1 MNKKGL
7 EEAVTKTVEYYF
19 KLSSYEEA
27 INKVLEEMG
36 EKRMIGI
43 HDKTICEDCRH
54 MKISNE
60 CLRERHCKK
69 CSNYGEEILPA
80 VATIITAPVRVKVD
94 CPHCD
99 EEIVTEYDDF
109 IGITGTEQSCDWGG
123 VVAQCPM
130 CEKTIKIEDAEW
142 D

>member
-1 MNKKGL
+1 MNKKNL

-43 HDKTICEDCRH
+43 HDKTICEDCRY
-54 MKISNE
+54 MKIRDN

-80 VATIITAPVRVKVD
+80 AATIITAPVRVKVD

-99 EEIVTEYDDF
+99 EELVTKYDDF
-109 IGITGTEQSCDWGG
+109 IDITGTEQSCDWGG
-123 VVAQCPM
+123 VVVQCPI
-130 CEKTIKIEDAEW
+130 CEKTIKIEEVEW